1 MADYYERIQKKTAD
15 FLEICCELGG
25 LVGGMD
31 KEAAEKLAEYGHC
44 IGMAF
49 QITDDLLDIEQTTEK
64 IGKPAGNDIRQGIV
78 TLPVIRA
85 LETSPDAK
93 ELEAIVTDM
102 DMTDAM
108 VERALTI
115 VKATDGVDFAK
126 AKADE
131 YLARA
136 KSALP
141 DSLPEDI
148 REAYEMVADFIGD
161 RDF

>member
-1 MADYYERIQKKTAD
+1 M
-15 FLEICCELGG
+15 
-25 LVGGMD
+25 VGGMD
-31 KEAAEKLAEYGHC
+31 KEEVAKLGEYGHC

-85 LETSPDAK
+85 LEVSPDAK
-93 ELEAIVTDM
+93 ELESIVTDM
-102 DMTDAM
+102 GMTDEM
-108 VERALTI
+108 VERALAI

-126 AKADE
+126 DKADA

-136 KSALP
+136 KAALP
-141 DSLPEDI
+141 ENLPADI

>member
-1 MADYYERIQKKTAD
+1 M
-15 FLEICCELGG
+15 
-25 LVGGMD
+25 
-31 KEAAEKLAEYGHC
+31 
-44 IGMAF
+44 
-49 QITDDLLDIEQTTEK
+49 
-64 IGKPAGNDIRQGIV
+64 

-93 ELEAIVTDM
+93 ELEDIVTDM
-102 DMTDAM
+102 DMTDEM

-136 KSALP
+136 KAALP

>member
-1 MADYYERIQKKTAD
+1 
-15 FLEICCELGG
+15 
-25 LVGGMD
+25 
-31 KEAAEKLAEYGHC
+31 
-44 IGMAF
+44 
-49 QITDDLLDIEQTTEK
+49 
-64 IGKPAGNDIRQGIV
+64 
-78 TLPVIRA
+78 
-85 LETSPDAK
+85 
-93 ELEAIVTDM
+93 M

-136 KSALP
+136 KAALP
-141 DSLPEDI
+141 DSLPKEI
-148 REAYEMVADFIGD
+148 RESYEMVADFIGD